1 MTPRPWLL
9 FLPLNHES
17 VCRSGPECPQGFDQG
32 ESIPPSESQAGLSTQ
47 NSMACCF
54 CCCFCSPPPWVPLSN
69 LEPANPALWVL
80 ASPTSGPSLQHPRTS
95 PDPQDSSNGHRRSS
109 GTESRGWLG
118 ITRVLGG
125 HSCPVAGPNPGSV
138 QVRGPFSPPP
148 PLAPPHLLPL
158 LFLKGPT
165 GANAVCAS
173 WEPLATSPLLA
184 PGVFMEE
191 GQLRDRGIGG
201 GRNE

>member
-1 MTPRPWLL
+1 MAL
-9 FLPLNHES
+9 S
-17 VCRSGPECPQGFDQG
+17 VPKGLIREG
-32 ESIPPSESQAGLSTQ
+32 SIPRSESQAGLSTQ

-54 CCCFCSPPPWVPLSN
+54 FCCFCSPPPWVPLSN

-95 PDPQDSSNGHRRSS
+95 PDPQDSRSGHRRSS

-118 ITRVLGG
+118 ITHVLGG
-125 HSCPVAGPNPGSV
+125 HSCPGAGPNPGSA

-148 PLAPPHLLPL
+148 PLAPPHLLPP

-165 GANAVCAS
+165 GANAVWAS
-173 WEPLATSPLLA
+173 WEPLATSPLL
-184 PGVFMEE
+184 GSW
-191 GQLRDRGIGG
+191 GLHGG
-201 GRNE
+201 GAAQRQGYRGWQE